1 MTDAALG
8 QTWIKEAPI
17 VIVIAAVY
25 ERTTSRYGER
35 GIRYVHMEAGHVG
48 QNLYLQAVAQGLGMV
63 VVGAFY
69 DDQAQKI
76 LRLPADHKLLYLI
89 PVGRPK

>member
-1 MTDAALG
+1 VFKAHPIIEELTAEYNG
-8 QTWIKEAPI
+8 KVKFCEAKC
-17 VIVIAAVY
+17 
-25 ERTTSRYGER
+25 SGEL

-48 QNLYLQAVAQGLGMV
+48 QNLYLQAVARGLGMV

-69 DDQAQKI
+69 DDQVQKI
-76 LRLPADHKLLYLI
+76 LRLPADHKPLYLI